1 MNIKQIEYVIAI
13 SKLGSFSAAAK
24 AQFVTVQAV
33 SKAVS
38 DLENELG
45 HALFI
50 RESRGVHPTT
60 FGSAFCVRAAGVV
73 SELDVLKEFA
83 LNYDE
88 ENGALTQLRLAL
100 CTPAFGDNE
109 MVRENIATFISHYLD
124 IPTTMDLAMGS
135 RGMEGLASR
144 RFDALITVGTLK
156 RPEVECD
163 VLGTVPAGVMMRRGH
178 DLAKKDR
185 VSLDDLKPYPIAL
198 ADWFDSA
205 NDTIVSIYQHLRA
218 GLHFEEIGFN
228 DVAAFLNRG
237 GVFLTTGIPA
247 MQRTHPDT
255 AIRLFVPHDA
265 IDVPLC
271 IVYLVER
278 REPLHAIAERMRE
291 ASQQI
296 LNHGFLRSTAFT
308 RRKALAR
315 PREFPPRNPT
325 MKKKRAPCETRFL
338 LRRKA
343 AGASRA
349 ASMCAGR
356 TISLLLGLRL
366 ERLPDEGGDDRA
378 DDRGDDEHPELG
390 ERRGIA
396 LDRHDDGRAEAAGRV
411 HRRARQRHAHDV
423 HEGEREADDDAGE
436 RRGALVRRRTEDGQ
450 NEDAGQHDL
459 DDDCARG
466 AEADRRLFAEAIA
479 AQARRQHAAQGG
491 LGDDEGE
498 QCGGAEGAD
507 ELAHSVT
514 DEVFAGQAL
523 VEEHAE
529 GDGGVDV
536 ATRDVADDEGHGD
549 DRQAEGERDA
559 QRTER
564 GAGDG
569 NAAATEERERERA
582 ERFGCILL
590 EG

>member
-205 NDTIVSIYQHLRA
+205 NDTIVSIYQYLRA

-325 MKKKRAPCETRFL
+325 MKKSAPHARRAFCCAGKLPAQAVRPACAP
-338 LRRKA
+338 A
-343 AGASRA
+343 ARSAYSWVFALNAFQMRA
-349 ASMCAGR
+349 ATIAPMSGATMNTQSWESAVGSPWIAMTTAGPKLRAGFTDVPVSGTPMMCTKASVRPMMMPANGAVR
-356 TISLLLGLRL
+356 SSDVEPRTDRTKMQVSTISTTIAPAALR
-366 ERLPDEGGDDRA
+366 PTDDFSPKPSQPR
-378 DDRGDDEHPELG
+378 PVVSTPP
-390 ERRGIA
+390 
-396 LDRHDDGRAEAAGRV
+396 RV
-411 HRRARQRHAHDV
+411 AWEMTKASS
-423 HEGEREADDDAGE
+423 A
-436 RRGALVRRRTEDGQ
+436 
-450 NEDAGQHDL
+450 
-459 DDDCARG
+459 
-466 AEADRRLFAEAIA
+466 A
-479 AQARRQHAAQGG
+479 AQKAPM
-491 LGDDEGE
+491 
-498 QCGGAEGAD
+498 
-507 ELAHSVT
+507 
-514 DEVFAGQAL
+514 
-523 VEEHAE
+523 
-529 GDGGVDV
+529 
-536 ATRDVADDEGHGD
+536 
-549 DRQAEGERDA
+549 
-559 QRTER
+559 
-564 GAGDG
+564 
-569 NAAATEERERERA
+569 N
-582 ERFGCILL
+582 
-590 EG
+590 